1 MSLYLFHTDL
11 LTLYS
16 KGHQN
21 VRDRAAG
28 HEPDE
33 LVTSVLTV
41 EELLTGWY
49 TVLRQAKNDQ
59 QLVAAYDGMTF
70 TTEFLSG
77 MRIVS
82 FSQDAAIRFAAFRK
96 ARLKIKTM
104 DLRIAC
110 VAIEAGAKLVTRNRA
125 DFEKVPGLELEDWTI
140 P

>member
-1 MSLYLFHTDL
+1 MSLFLFDTDL
-11 LTLYS
+11 LTLNS
-16 KGHQN
+16 KGHPN
-21 VRDRAAG
+21 VRARAAA
-28 HEPDE
+28 HEPEE

-70 TTEFLSG
+70 TMEFLSR

-82 FSQDAAIRFAAFRK
+82 FSQDAAIRFTAFRK
-96 ARLKIKTM
+96 ARLKIKTP

-110 VAIEAGAKLVTRNRA
+110 VALEVGAKLVTRNRA
-125 DFEKVPGLELEDWTI
+125 DFEVVPGLELEDWTI